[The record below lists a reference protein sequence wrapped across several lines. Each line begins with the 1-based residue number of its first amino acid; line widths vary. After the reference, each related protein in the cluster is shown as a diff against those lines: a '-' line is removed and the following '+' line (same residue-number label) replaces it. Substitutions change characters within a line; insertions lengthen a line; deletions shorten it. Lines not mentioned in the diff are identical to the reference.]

1 MGKGR
6 VSKDLNTT
14 LIAVH
19 DIVQDITP
27 LIPLFFIQACNK
39 QVCTV

>member
-19 DIVQDITP
+19 VSLRHNPFDS
-27 LIPLFFIQACNK
+27 FILYPFM
-39 QVCTV
+39 